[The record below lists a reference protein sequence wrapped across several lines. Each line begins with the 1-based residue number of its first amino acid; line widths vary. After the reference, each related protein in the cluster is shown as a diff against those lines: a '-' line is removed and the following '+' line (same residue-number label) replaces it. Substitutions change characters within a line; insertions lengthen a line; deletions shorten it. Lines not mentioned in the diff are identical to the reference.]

1 MEENMNNNTE
11 HRSPM
16 GIFESIFDLTYL
28 AFDLIAGLIFL
39 FSADGRKIFLLYGL
53 LALLLGGGD
62 AFHLIPRVRR
72 HLKGDEPHTE
82 RNLGLGLAVSSITM
96 TIYYL
101 VLYAIYTC
109 QYSYRNNV
117 LLAVMVIC
125 AVLRIVLCLF
135 PQNNWFHYEGS
146 PKWSLYRNFP
156 FAIVGIVM
164 IIFYLAAGTSF
175 GVHMTIAILISFGC
189 YIPVTIFAKKI
200 PAIGALMMP
209 KTLAYVWMIAMG
221 LSLL

>member
-62 AFHLIPRVRR
+62 AFHL
-72 HLKGDEPHTE
+72 
-82 RNLGLGLAVSSITM
+82 
-96 TIYYL
+96 
-101 VLYAIYTC
+101 
-109 QYSYRNNV
+109 
-117 LLAVMVIC
+117 
-125 AVLRIVLCLF
+125 IVLCLF